1 MPRPQR
7 ALDPH
12 QGPVQAFAAALRAL
26 RAEAGD
32 PKFASMS
39 RRSGRSK
46 TALSEAV
53 GGGHLPRWE
62 TVSGF
67 VDACGGRPEDWRA
80 LWEEARDAAATTEDT
95 PRPTS
100 DAPEARAPAESA
112 PEESEPEGIQPAAPE
127 PAAPQPAATAPAS
140 AHRVGR
146 RRVRAG
152 AALVG
157 AALVGAALV
166 GAAVTLG
173 VVVLTGDG
181 EPAVPVVVVQN
192 KVAVGPTALLEDAT
206 PAYLSTIP
214 APYCKAR
221 GCGVPGTDMASG
233 AVLAVDCTVSAED
246 MVNYEADSVLSQDNP
261 HRVQSTLWYRARFPD
276 GRGGFVS
283 EVYVDPASRG
293 GLGLPDCA
301 DGGPRALGPSPAG

>member
-80 LWEEARDAAATTEDT
+80 LWEEARDAAASTEDT
-95 PRPTS
+95 PRTTS
-100 DAPEARAPAESA
+100 DAPEAGEPEESA
-112 PEESEPEGIQPAAPE
+112 PAGTRPAATE
-127 PAAPQPAATAPAS
+127 PAAAQPAATAPAS
-140 AHRVGR
+140 AHLVGR
-146 RRVRAG
+146 RQVRA
-152 AALVG
+152 G

-173 VVVLTGDG
+173 VVVLAGGG

-221 GCGVPGTDMASG
+221 GCAVPGTDMASG

-276 GRGGFVS
+276 GRAGFVS

-301 DGGPRALGPSPAG
+301 DGGPRAMGPSPAG

>member
-26 RAEAGD
+26 RSEAGD

-67 VDACGGRPEDWRA
+67 VDACGGRPEDWRV

-100 DAPEARAPAESA
+100 DTPEAGEPAES
-112 PEESEPEGIQPAAPE
+112 E
-127 PAAPQPAATAPAS
+127 PATGPAATEPTG
-140 AHRVGR
+140 AHWVGR

-157 AALVGAALV
+157 AALVGAA
-166 GAAVTLG
+166 VTLG
-173 VVVLTGDG
+173 VVALAGGG
-181 EPAVPVVVVQN
+181 EAAVPVVVVQN

-221 GCGVPGTDMASG
+221 GCAVPGTDMASG
-233 AVLAVDCTVSAED
+233 AVLAVDCTVTAED

-276 GRGGFVS
+276 GRAGFVS